1 MSRLDHVLRVGTA
14 LRETPTG
21 TKTSFFNGTTPLIEV
36 INRSRREKIDI
47 EAVKRLLTLRGT
59 DVNARGRSYTA
70 LHAAVQEH
78 NVEVAKLLI
87 EHGADLEARS
97 WEGWTPLAYSIVG
110 GAYLDLPMIE
120 LLLES
125 GADANAVPADG
136 PPQMPEEELGGW
148 MTTTPLMYACDSS
161 FMMDSPWRLVDVV
174 RLLLRHGA
182 DPNRVNGNGETALSL
197 SILRYRHE
205 LVAVLLDYGVTV
217 TDAAAAAFATTAT
230 DMENWE
236 LRLRD
241 EGASLAELQNLRNT
255 ETRWSDI
262 ASRLSLYVPED
273 SPLHPELTRI
283 LRAMI
288 EHKQRIEFIPVT
300 K

>member
-14 LRETPTG
+14 LRETPTE

-36 INRSRREKIDI
+36 ISRSRREKVDI

-59 DVNARGRSYTA
+59 DVNARGQYYTA
-70 LHAAVQEH
+70 LHAAVEEH

-97 WEGWTPLAYSIVG
+97 WEGWTPLVYSFQG

-120 LLLES
+120 LLLDS
-125 GADANAVPADG
+125 GANPNAVPADG
-136 PPQMPEEELGGW
+136 PHEVPDDEQGGW

-161 FMMDSPWRLVDVV
+161 FMKDSPWPLVDVV

-197 SILRYRHE
+197 SMLRYRHE
-205 LVAVLLDYGVTV
+205 VVAVLLDYGVTV
-217 TDAAAAAFATTAT
+217 TDAAVAAFATTTA

-236 LRLRD
+236 LKLRD
-241 EGASLAELQNLRNT
+241 EGASLAELQNLRKT

-262 ASRLSLYVPED
+262 ASRLSLYIPED

-283 LRAMI
+283 FRAMI
-288 EHKQRIEFIPVT
+288 EHKQRIGFIPVT